1 MAKAVHVERREQGC
15 GLAEWPSHKPGFP
28 IQLLCGVTGQ
38 RRSNIKGTQLDGQP
52 CRHTRKLCVALDMVW
67 AETWQWDGAGAEV
80 EVAVV
85 KHSVGGWGAGRSS
98 EELRPAGRLGPE
110 LPASCGPA

>member
-85 KHSVGGWGAGRSS
+85 KHSVGGWGGG
-98 EELRPAGRLGPE
+98 EEQ
-110 LPASCGPA
+110 